1 MHINKLIIQ
10 NFKSLKNTE
19 IELNPHLNI
28 IVGDNEAGKSTLLEA
43 INLVLSGK
51 INGRG
56 IQYELNPY
64 YFNEEVVN
72 GYLAELRD
80 GHRNPPPSILI
91 EAYFSNDENLAK
103 FRGTNNSLRENCPGI
118 KLLIEFDEEFN
129 EEYVEYT
136 SSPEQIR
143 TLPIEYYVIRW
154 HSFAHNPIIARS
166 VPVNSTFID
175 TSLLRVSSGA
185 DRYISKIISDVLE
198 PKQRVDLS
206 LVYRKMRDVFLEED
220 GVKRINEYLATKKG
234 DITDKELSVSMDMS
248 SRSTWET
255 SLTPHLD
262 DIPFLLTGKGE
273 QSSVKMK
280 LAMEASDEAHVFLI
294 EEPENHL
301 SYPNMNILI
310 GKISERGNE
319 KQIVVATHSSFVL
332 NKLGIDNVILFNR
345 GKSMKLNALTPDTR
359 DYFIKL
365 PGHDT
370 LRLILSQKA
379 ILVEGPS
386 DELIVQK
393 AFAKK
398 HGAKPL
404 ECGVDVISVRSLA
417 FKRFLEIAVLLDLS
431 VCVISDNDG
440 DIAQLKDKYCDYL
453 DMEKIKIHYDD
464 DEHYPTLEPQ
474 LLRAN
479 SIDLMNRVL
488 GTEFENEGDL
498 LAYMRKNK
506 TDCALKIFNSSIPI
520 DFPEY
525 IENAI
530 N

>member
-1 MHINKLIIQ
+1 MHMQKLIVR
-10 NFKSLKNTE
+10 NFKSLKDTE
-19 IELNPHLNI
+19 IELNSHLNI

-43 INLVLSGK
+43 INLVLSGQ

-64 YFNEEVVN
+64 HFNEGVVDE
-72 GYLAELRD
+72 YLTALRD
-80 GHRNPPPSILI
+80 GQKNPPPSILI
-91 EAYFSNDENLAK
+91 EAYFADDENLAK
-103 FRGTNNSLRENCPGI
+103 FRGTNNSLREDCPGI
-118 KLLIEFDEEFN
+118 KLLVEFDEEFN
-129 EEYVEYT
+129 AEYAEYI

-143 TLPIEYYVIRW
+143 TVPIEYYAIRW
-154 HSFAHNPIIARS
+154 YSFAHNPITARS

-175 TSLLRVSSGA
+175 TSILRVSSGA

-234 DITDKELSVSMDMS
+234 DITDKELSVSMDIS

-262 DIPFLLTGKGE
+262 DIPFLLAGKGE
-273 QSSVKMK
+273 QSCVKMK
-280 LAMEASDEAHVFLI
+280 LAMESSDDAHIFLV

-301 SYPNMNILI
+301 SYPNMNKLI
-310 GKISERGNE
+310 GKISEKGEER
-319 KQIVVATHSSFVL
+319 QIVVATHSSFVL
-332 NKLGIDNVILFNR
+332 NKLGIENVILFNR
-345 GKSMKLNALTPDTR
+345 GKSMKLDALTTDTR
-359 DYFIKL
+359 DYFMKL

-393 AFAKK
+393 AFVQK

-404 ECGVDVISVRSLA
+404 A
-417 FKRFLEIAVLLDLS
+417 
-431 VCVISDNDG
+431 
-440 DIAQLKDKYCDYL
+440 
-453 DMEKIKIHYDD
+453 
-464 DEHYPTLEPQ
+464 
-474 LLRAN
+474 
-479 SIDLMNRVL
+479 
-488 GTEFENEGDL
+488 
-498 LAYMRKNK
+498 
-506 TDCALKIFNSSIPI
+506 
-520 DFPEY
+520 
-525 IENAI
+525 
-530 N
+530 